1 MSRAIPWKETLTV
14 EFKSDIKKYGDADL
28 FEDVVAFANTD
39 GGDLY
44 LGVEDDGTITGV
56 HKEHSN
62 SITLSAYIANNT
74 VPPVSTRTEIVEEE
88 YPVLKIS
95 VPKSYGGIVATRS
108 GKMLRRR
115 IKMGRLKISQC
126 THRKLRRGFPIC
138 VCWIIQP

>member
-74 VPPVSTRTEIVEEE
+74 VPPVSTRTEIVE
-88 YPVLKIS
+88 
-95 VPKSYGGIVATRS
+95 
-108 GKMLRRR
+108 
-115 IKMGRLKISQC
+115 
-126 THRKLRRGFPIC
+126 
-138 VCWIIQP
+138 